1 MKTILVPTD
10 FSEQANNALDLA
22 VQIARKS
29 NANILVVNVI
39 EGLRDFSFNTM
50 GEVENDMGEEV
61 FIIKKLIDQVK
72 IRLSQI
78 VKDERYSDVKIES
91 AVEMGNA
98 FESISKVIADRHAD
112 LLVMGTKGTS
122 GLVEVL

>member
-29 NANILVVNVI
+29 DANILVVNVI

-50 GEVENDMGEEV
+50 GELENDMGEEV

-78 VKDERYSDVKIES
+78 AKDERYSDVKIET

-98 FESISKVIADRHAD
+98 
-112 LLVMGTKGTS
+112 
-122 GLVEVL
+122 